1 MSSKIQS
8 IGIIDQRISGNSR
21 YFLIWLGKTTVNHDN
36 LSITFYRALSFAL
49 MYRNMTIDDMPFFR
63 IQTKFTKHIIYHF
76 FILPE
81 AVISILLLF
90 MCRRILYEISFKST
104 HLALAK
110 QWWIRSCPDIPHN
123 ISALLLFF
131 FSYRIECS
139 AHIGFQYIV
148 QFFSLV
154 AFSINLYFPECSVFI
169 QRNASMKQKISVIYC
184 IKPAFVK

>member
-36 LSITFYRALSFAL
+36 LSITFYRTFSFTL
-49 MYRNMTIDDMPFFR
+49 VYRNMAIDDMPFFR

-110 QWWIRSCPDIPHN
+110 QW
-123 ISALLLFF
+123 
-131 FSYRIECS
+131 
-139 AHIGFQYIV
+139 
-148 QFFSLV
+148 
-154 AFSINLYFPECSVFI
+154 
-169 QRNASMKQKISVIYC
+169 
-184 IKPAFVK
+184 